1 MQTTRAKFRCDT
13 GATMKR
19 VIIIGAS
26 ARAAADSAKRA
37 GLQVV
42 AIDQFGD
49 QDVRSPTGSW
59 FPGESTQQ
67 IASAIRQ
74 LTATAP
80 GKRSAIVYTGGCER
94 WGGDLDRLAGQSG
107 QTGMRWLVPSAALLA
122 AVAHPE
128 NLLQV
133 AQRSGVEFPRFR
145 WWDDGR
151 RSGGVGSMGAVE
163 DPPLF
168 QPLFKPLL
176 RCGGMDV
183 QRWPAA
189 LGTHLTRGY
198 LQEFVAGQLWGLS
211 FCAYEDCVALLGVCR
226 GLTVGT
232 RQASFVYRG
241 SVGPIPVRPEIRRKL
256 LQVGKA
262 VVDVW
267 PVRGLFGVDI
277 IVSPQGCFLLEI
289 NLRFCASMEL
299 IDLANQGQTDFQSC
313 IGQHLRAHQDA
324 AAPKTIPLNTT
335 QSRQVRVGCKQVVY
349 SPSGLV
355 WGQRQQ
361 RQLKRLQ
368 THLSSHATL
377 HDLPSPGASVQPG
390 GPILTVIT
398 IANNAGS
405 ALRNAGCVSRAC
417 QQALDP

>member
-1 MQTTRAKFRCDT
+1 MQTTRAEFQCDT
-13 GATMKR
+13 DAAIKR

-49 QDVRSPTGSW
+49 QDVRSPIAPW
-59 FPGESTQQ
+59 FPGENTQQ

-94 WGGDLDRLAGQSG
+94 WGGDLDRLASQSG
-107 QTGMRWLVPSAALLA
+107 QTGIRWLVPSAALLT
-122 AVAHPE
+122 AVADPE
-128 NLLQV
+128 NLLRI

-145 WWDDGR
+145 WLDDERG
-151 RSGGVGSMGAVE
+151 GGVGNMGAVE

-189 LGTHLTRGY
+189 VGPHLTQGY

-211 FCAYEDCVALLGVCR
+211 FCAYADCVALLGVCR
-226 GLTVGT
+226 GLTAGK
-232 RQASFVYRG
+232 RQGSFVYRG
-241 SVGPIPVRPEIRRKL
+241 SVGPIPVRPEMRRQL

-262 VVDVW
+262 VVDAW

-299 IDLANQGQTDFQSC
+299 IDRTNRGRTDFRSC
-313 IGQHLRAHQDA
+313 IDQHLCAHQDA
-324 AAPKTIPLNTT
+324 AAPKPTPLNTT
-335 QSRQVRVGCKQVVY
+335 QPRQVRVGCKQVVF
-349 SPSGLV
+349 SPRGLL

-361 RQLKRLQ
+361 RQLKSLQ
-368 THLSSHATL
+368 VHFSRHATL
-377 HDLPSPGASVQPG
+377 HDLPSPGAVVQPG
-390 GPILTVIT
+390 GPILTVVT
-398 IANNAGS
+398 IANSASS

-417 QQALDP
+417 QQALHP